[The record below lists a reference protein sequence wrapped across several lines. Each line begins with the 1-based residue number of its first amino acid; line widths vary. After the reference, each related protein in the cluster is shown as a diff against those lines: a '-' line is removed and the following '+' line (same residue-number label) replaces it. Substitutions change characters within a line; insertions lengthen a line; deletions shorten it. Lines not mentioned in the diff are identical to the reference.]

1 MLKATK
7 NKTKQKP
14 DRREKRRKGR
24 EEGEKTSSLC
34 KGRPTWA
41 SKVLTVNIF

>member
-7 NKTKQKP
+7 NKTKQKKT
-14 DRREKRRKGR
+14 EGRKGR

-34 KGRPTWA
+34 KGRLTWA